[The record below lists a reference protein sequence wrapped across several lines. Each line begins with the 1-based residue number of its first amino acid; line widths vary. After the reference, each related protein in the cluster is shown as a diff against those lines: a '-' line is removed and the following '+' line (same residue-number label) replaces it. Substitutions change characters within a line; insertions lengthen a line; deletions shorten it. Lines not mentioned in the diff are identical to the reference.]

1 MLEADDYADSGTNAV
16 DIGLGNVSAET
27 EVNKRKKELSLSMA
41 ERLKLQSEQSKFVGE
56 TKRLKV
62 KGEGAMKE
70 VSFIPKSDRKKME
83 AKERAKQEAK
93 MKDDRMGR
101 SRRGVK
107 ELGFKTPFKHQ
118 K

>member
-1 MLEADDYADSGTNAV
+1 M
-16 DIGLGNVSAET
+16 
-27 EVNKRKKELSLSMA
+27 
-41 ERLKLQSEQSKFVGE
+41 
-56 TKRLKV
+56 

-101 SRRGVK
+101 SQRGVK